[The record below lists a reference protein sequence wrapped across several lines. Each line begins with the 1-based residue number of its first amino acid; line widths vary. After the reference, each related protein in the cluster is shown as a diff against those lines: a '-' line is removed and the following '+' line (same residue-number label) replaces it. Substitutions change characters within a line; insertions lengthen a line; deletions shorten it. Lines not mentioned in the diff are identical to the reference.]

1 MKNNKHFYFVLLKS
15 WLEYFYRLSAGTTAA
30 WLVGPSLGALLY
42 QHVDERAP
50 LIIACIIFIL
60 ITIVAMISLPS
71 DNSNNNNGNNT
82 IKKKRASLS
91 SILTWE
97 ESFKYIGISTIVYH
111 FLTRATSYTSMGNY
125 YEQMYGIQSHQRG
138 YLRSYQSVLSLIIQ
152 TFGLKY
158 FVKQEQQFI
167 VYSSL
172 TLGILSFMET
182 QANLHSYTLVI
193 IPIMT
198 LANIV
203 LHTSLRSLLIS
214 STSSITTSVHSI
226 LATLD
231 VFQNAASVTVPFYR
245 TFLFQMLNSTNDHD
259 NHTDT
264 SLLGDP
270 HPQSWLVTSGFH
282 WILGSFIFSTL
293 LLSSSTKKTKII

>member
-1 MKNNKHFYFVLLKS
+1 M
-15 WLEYFYRLSAGTTAA
+15 FYRLSAGTTAA
-30 WLVGPSLGALLY
+30 WLIGPSLGALLY

-50 LIIACIIFIL
+50 LIIACVIFVL

-71 DNSNNNNGNNT
+71 DNNNNNNNDNNNNKNN
-82 IKKKRASLS
+82 IKTKKSASLS
-91 SILTWE
+91 SIFTWE
-97 ESFKYIGISTIVYH
+97 ESLKYIGMSTVLYH
-111 FLTRATSYTSMGNY
+111 FLMRATSYTSMGNY

-158 FVKQEQQFI
+158 FVKQERHFI

-182 QANLHSYTLVI
+182 QANLQSYTLII

-203 LHTSLRSLLIS
+203 LHTSLRSLLVS

-245 TFLFQMLNSTNDHD
+245 TFLFQMLDSTNEYDSR
-259 NHTDT
+259 TDS

-270 HPQSWLVTSGFH
+270 HPQSWLVTSGLH
-282 WILGSFIFSTL
+282 WILGSFVFSTL
-293 LLSSSTKKTKII
+293 LISSSHKKTKSI

>member
-1 MKNNKHFYFVLLKS
+1 M
-15 WLEYFYRLSAGTTAA
+15 FYRLSAGTTAA
-30 WLVGPSLGALLY
+30 WLIGPSLGALLY

-50 LIIACIIFIL
+50 LIIACVIFVL

-71 DNSNNNNGNNT
+71 DNNNNNNDNNNKKSN
-82 IKKKRASLS
+82 IKKKKSASLS
-91 SILTWE
+91 SIFTWE
-97 ESFKYIGISTIVYH
+97 ESLKYIGMSTVLYH
-111 FLTRATSYTSMGNY
+111 FLMRATSYTSMGNY

-158 FVKQEQQFI
+158 FVKQERHFI

-182 QANLHSYTLVI
+182 QANLQSYTLII

-203 LHTSLRSLLIS
+203 LHTSLRSLLVS

-245 TFLFQMLNSTNDHD
+245 TFLFQMLDSTNEYDSR
-259 NHTDT
+259 TDS

-270 HPQSWLVTSGFH
+270 HPQSWLVTSGLH
-282 WILGSFIFSTL
+282 WILGSFVFSTL
-293 LLSSSTKKTKII
+293 LISSSHKKTKSI